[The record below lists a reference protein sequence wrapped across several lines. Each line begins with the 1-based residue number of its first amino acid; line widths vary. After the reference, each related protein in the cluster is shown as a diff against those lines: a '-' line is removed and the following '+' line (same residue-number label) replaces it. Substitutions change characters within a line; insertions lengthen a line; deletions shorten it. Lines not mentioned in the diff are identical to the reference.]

1 MTARTL
7 DTPTMTLPPR
17 ARPAAR
23 LSFRGWLFNLAFNAV
38 SRRMMRKS
46 HGTAATF
53 DVEDART
60 KLRSGES
67 RMTAPPPGMQ
77 VTRVKGAPGAADWVT
92 VPESEDDRTIL
103 FVHSGSFIFGQSKLH
118 LSLAA
123 RICAMTR
130 ATALA
135 VDYRIAPENPFPA
148 AVEDVADAYEWLID
162 RGRAPDRIQILGD
175 SAGGGIAL
183 GALLKLRE
191 RGASMPAAMT
201 LLAPWA
207 DLTLSGRSILT
218 NAHRATITN
227 NIEILMISREL
238 YLQGHTPADPVV
250 SPVFAD
256 LTGMPKALIQASTA
270 DVLLDDSVR
279 VENALHRAGVDVT
292 LSLYPPMPHGWQR
305 LSALLPESRKA
316 VDEIG
321 SFIGAHFERPNLPRD
336 DTRQRGEERV

>member
-1 MTARTL
+1 MTARTI
-7 DTPTMTLPPR
+7 DIPAMPLPPR

-23 LSFRGWLFNLAFNAV
+23 LSFRGWLFNLVFNAV

-46 HGTAATF
+46 HGTAASF
-53 DVEDART
+53 DLADARE

-67 RMTAPPPGMQ
+67 RMTTPPPGMQ
-77 VTRVKGAPGAADWVT
+77 VTRAEAPVSADWVG
-92 VPESEDDRTIL
+92 VPESEEDRIIL

-118 LSLAA
+118 RSLAA
-123 RICAMTR
+123 RVCAMSR
-130 ATALA
+130 ARALA

-148 AVEDVADAYEWLID
+148 AVEDVADAYEWLLD
-162 RGRAPDRIQILGD
+162 QGCAPDRIQFLGD
-175 SAGGGIAL
+175 SAGGGISL

-191 RGASMPAAMT
+191 RGAPMPAAMT

-218 NAHRATITN
+218 NAHKATITN

-238 YLQGHTPADPVV
+238 YLQGHTPADPIA

-256 LTGMPKALIQASTA
+256 LSGLPPALIQASTA

-279 VENALHRAGVDVT
+279 LEDGLHRAGVEVE

-305 LSALLPESRKA
+305 LSALLPESRHA
-316 VDEIG
+316 VSEIG
-321 SFIGAHFERPNLPRD
+321 DYINRNFGRNHPREPEPA
-336 DTRQRGEERV
+336 QGEHHV

>member
-1 MTARTL
+1 MTARAL
-7 DTPTMTLPPR
+7 ETPAMTLPPR

-23 LSFRGWLFNLAFNAV
+23 LSFRGWIFNLLFNAM
-38 SRRMMRKS
+38 SRYLMRNS
-46 HGTAATF
+46 HGTPITF
-53 DVEDART
+53 DVNDARER
-60 KLRSGES
+60 LRSGES
-67 RMTAPPPGMQ
+67 RMTTPPPGMQ
-77 VTRVKGAPGAADWVT
+77 VRKAGASPVPADWVT
-92 VPESEDDRTIL
+92 IPDSNEDRIVL

-148 AVEDVADAYEWLID
+148 AIDDVASAYEWLLD
-162 RGRAPDRIQILGD
+162 EGHAPDRIQILGD
-175 SAGGGIAL
+175 SAGGGITL

-191 RGASMPAAMT
+191 RGTPMPAAMT

-218 NAHRATITN
+218 NAHKATITN

-238 YLQGHTPADPVV
+238 YLQGHTPADPVA

-256 LTGMPKALIQASTA
+256 LSGLPPALIQASTA

-279 VENALHRAGVDVT
+279 VEDALHRAGVEVE

-305 LSALLPESRKA
+305 LSALLPESRNA
-316 VDEIG
+316 VAEIG
-321 SFIGAHFERPNLPRD
+321 DYINRRFADDKPREPER
-336 DTRQRGEERV
+336 TRGEQHV